1 MCDARSVGELAII
14 VLSVAVIDALNPST
28 IVPAFVLAL
37 GDRPA
42 RRVAAFAAGV
52 FAVSTAGGLVIL
64 FAFGRTLVARIAHP
78 SDSTRNYIE
87 LGIGIAL
94 ILAGAVLWF
103 FRGHLRGSLSTPD
116 RRGRSSLLLGA
127 GIMAIELPT
136 AFPYFAAIL
145 AILGAVH
152 GAAGQAA
159 LVALYN
165 VIFVAPLIGV
175 AGLVVRSGGR
185 HMNGSRA
192 SPDSSRG
199 SGRSS
204 CRSAS
209 LRSAS
214 RSSCSARP
222 RVVNGNSCG
231 TISSKRAP
239 PGSSR

>member
-52 FAVSTAGGLVIL
+52 FAVSTVGGLVIL
-64 FAFGRTLVARIAHP
+64 FAFGRTLVARVAHP
-78 SDSTRNYIE
+78 SNSTRNYIE

-94 ILAGAVLWF
+94 VLAGAVLWIL
-103 FRGHLRGSLSTPD
+103 REHLRGSLSTPD
-116 RRGRSSLLLGA
+116 RRGGSSLLLGA

-185 HMNGSRA
+185 HMNRVA
-192 SPDSSRG
+192 RI
-199 SGRSS
+199 SGLVTRFGPIVLPIGV
-204 CRSAS
+204 AAIGVT
-209 LRSAS
+209 L
-214 RSSCSARP
+214 
-222 RVVNGNSCG
+222 VVLGA
-231 TISSKRAP
+231 T
-239 PGSSR
+239 